1 MSTTSVTRKIG
12 DAVVPAIG
20 YGAMGIAAFYG
31 KPQPDEER
39 FKVGNPVNCA
49 RYRALLTGHG
59 MLIS

>member
-39 FKVGNPVNCA
+39 FKVSKPV
-49 RYRALLTGHG
+49 H
-59 MLIS
+59 